1 MTDWQSF
8 EKLASS
14 ARCEAAP
21 RVDVAAR
28 VLQSVRVR
36 SCRTSRI
43 DAPLV
48 LFAGAALV
56 AAVLLAM
63 FALPAW
69 DSVHN
74 PLMFQFKPLSLVM
87 K

>member
-1 MTDWQSF
+1 MIEWQTF

-14 ARCEAAP
+14 ARGEVAP
-21 RVDVAAR
+21 RVDVAAQ
-28 VLQSVRVR
+28 VLQSVRER

-43 DAPLV
+43 DTPLV

-69 DSVHN
+69 DSVHD
-74 PLMFQFKPLSLVM
+74 PLMFQFKPLTLVM